1 MYNAH
6 LTLSGRRHEI
16 HRGPSCS
23 GGRYCFSHPHVVCA
37 SRPDGCSSAAHTA
50 GGHPPLAD
58 GLSHVEQVNVN
69 FSPVDGAPPT
79 VEHSKSVKVS
89 SSYIVR
95 LATGFFQSWHNADA
109 RRYVIPISGLAEV
122 EVAGGEK
129 ISVQPGRIY
138 LAEDLTGK
146 GHTFRV
152 VSADDWVALFVEFAQ

>member
-1 MYNAH
+1 MRSIAGRVVLVAVTISLI
-6 LTLSGRRHEI
+6 LTCYA
-16 HRGPSCS
+16 HRGQT
-23 GGRYCFSHPHVVCA
+23 VVA
-37 SRPDGCSSAAHTA
+37 QQHT
-50 GGHPPLAD
+50 PLAVTRLYTGAD
-58 GLSHVEQVNVN
+58 GLSHVEQVNVK

-79 VEHSKSVKVS
+79 VEHSKSVQVS

-95 LATGFFQSWHNADA
+95 LATGFFESWHNADA

-152 VSADDWVALFVEFAQ
+152 VGADDWVALFVEFLQ

>member
-1 MYNAH
+1 
-6 LTLSGRRHEI
+6 
-16 HRGPSCS
+16 
-23 GGRYCFSHPHVVCA
+23 
-37 SRPDGCSSAAHTA
+37 
-50 GGHPPLAD
+50 
-58 GLSHVEQVNVN
+58 
-69 FSPVDGAPPT
+69 
-79 VEHSKSVKVS
+79 
-89 SSYIVR
+89 VR

-122 EVAGGEK
+122 DVAGGEK